1 MKKPSEQELETMQD
15 ARTASLIRRWLAGKK
30 LTDDEKIEVHQRADI
45 PLDVLSAGPSSPG
58 AKEAVSKLKSTRK
71 HAKYPKKL
79 PEYAAVFGQTDR
91 TIKRWVKRGKETG
104 ELPPLDHPPY
114 MAAWWRRNMDNQV
127 PDYLLGFVTAPDPLA
142 SPGDGR
148 SRVANSGE
156 SNSGQMRDV
165 SHIKSLGMEENV
177 EGLRTTLAI
186 AKNDLDEALRSNDP
200 NVVALRQNNYGKIF
214 NQYRLAELSLIDFR
228 EKIGNLVDQEKV
240 RMELAQ
246 VFESLRLMR
255 ETMPARIVIE
265 LEKIIGQSG
274 SDRRAQRILRVLEKY
289 LRPAIEKTRA
299 DEENIFR
306 NLQTLDGPEAVKKLL
321 AA

>member
-30 LTDDEKIEVHQRADI
+30 LTDEEKIEVHQRADI

-58 AKEAVSKLKSTRK
+58 AREAVSKLKSTRK

-104 ELPPLDHPPY
+104 ELPPLDNPPH

-127 PDYLLGFVTAPDPLA
+127 PDYLLGFVTTPDPLA
-142 SPGDGR
+142 NSSDVRSPAAATG
-148 SRVANSGE
+148 NSGDTGPRDF
-156 SNSGQMRDV
+156 SN
-165 SHIKSLGMEENV
+165 IKGLGLEENV
-177 EGLRTTLAI
+177 QGLRRSHAI
-186 AKNDLDEALRSNDP
+186 NKQLLDEALHADPPIDSVTQLRHKNFERSFEL
-200 NVVALRQNNYGKIF
+200 LRK
-214 NQYRLAELSLIDFR
+214 AEGTLLEFKQLS
-228 EKIGNLVDQEKV
+228 GALVDPEPI
-240 RMELAQ
+240 RAELAQ

-255 ETMPARIVIE
+255 ETMTDHILIE
-265 LEKIIGQSG
+265 MEKSLP
-274 SDRRAQRILRVLEKY
+274 RRFQRVLRLFEKY

-306 NLQTLDGPEAVKKLL
+306 NLQTLDSPEAVKKLL

>member
-1 MKKPSEQELETMQD
+1 MRD
-15 ARTASLIRRWLAGKK
+15 ARTASLIHRWLTGKK
-30 LTDDEKIEVHQRADI
+30 LTDNEKIEVHQRADI
-45 PLDVLSAGPSSPG
+45 PLDVLSAGPSLPD
-58 AKEAVSKLKSTRK
+58 ARAAVAAAHPLDRTSRSSTRK

-104 ELPPLDHPPY
+104 ELPPLDHPPH

-127 PDYLLGFVTAPDPLA
+127 PDYLLGFVTSPDPGA
-142 SPGDGR
+142 GNGDER
-148 SRVANSGE
+148 SRPAATGNSSDGG
-156 SNSGQMRDV
+156 SPQPRDV

-177 EGLRTTLAI
+177 EGLRITLAI
-186 AKNDLDEALRSNDP
+186 AKNDLDDALRSNDP

-228 EKIGNLVDQEKV
+228 EKTGNLVDQEKV

-255 ETMPARIVIE
+255 ETMPARIIVE
-265 LEKIIGQSG
+265 LEKVLP
-274 SDRRAQRILRVLEKY
+274 RRFGRVLRLVEKY
-289 LRPAIEKTRA
+289 LFPAIEKTRT